1 MCKSQN
7 IGFQLK
13 ILSKTIDIRSK
24 YCIIGASG
32 GEGVAKTRRQRAAEL
47 RERIEAYFEKR
58 AAQGRFP
65 TEAGLLLELG
75 LGEEEYGKMRA
86 DRLFGAEFERARLA
100 RMDWLENQMVT
111 ESGRATGCMN
121 ALKQEKN
128 GGYADRAAQ
137 AGREQKLVICLAG
150 VGAGA
155 AL

>member
-1 MCKSQN
+1 M
-7 IGFQLK
+7 
-13 ILSKTIDIRSK
+13 
-24 YCIIGASG
+24 
-32 GEGVAKTRRQRAAEL
+32 AKTRRQRAAEL
-47 RERIEAYFEKR
+47 RERIEAYVEKR